1 MKCCLSASFGQQR
14 PHHGGCLASTGD
26 EAFANI
32 LVADARFC
40 TGMKTGASTMMEDR
54 PTHLAN
60 SSGLGGAAGRSGMVC
75 RACQRKHNIVN
86 FKHNIGEY
94 IYAYIYI
101 YIYIIC
107 IFILHAYIYAYIE
120 YSVYSRN
127 LIQTLLFAIVIISVC
142 ISNYLCYYSITCL

>member
-94 IYAYIYI
+94 IYV